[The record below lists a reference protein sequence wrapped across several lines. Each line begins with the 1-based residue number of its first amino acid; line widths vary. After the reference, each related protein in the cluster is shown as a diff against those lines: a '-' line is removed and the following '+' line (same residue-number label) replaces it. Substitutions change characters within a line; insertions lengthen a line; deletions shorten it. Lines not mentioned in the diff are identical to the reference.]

1 MTTPAQPDQKWKR
14 FEKIIHA
21 MHQQLAPAGAIVT
34 RDDKVMG
41 CESQVLRQLDVT
53 IRANIAS
60 YSLFIVIECRDEMR
74 SIDVNGIGE
83 FATKLHDVKAN
94 KGILISTSG
103 FTEGAV
109 TMAQARGIATRTY
122 IDTENADWRKDV
134 AIVVL
139 VNRHELRYQIGFAN
153 IPNYHF
159 DLPQNVPFQEIE
171 LFSPAGEP
179 LGRVD
184 VIVDKL
190 WIDEA
195 VRLYKVQYQPKFVE
209 IDFFRSLGT
218 ANRSMLEFW
227 YRDEAGN
234 ASQRVMD
241 ILAESEKWRNEYWE
255 NSAIA
260 TTTKLSDWAYEAEYR
275 AILQGAIIDFCD
287 PTTRKLEFHFS
298 DLEGIIFGAR
308 TSTADKLSV
317 MKIVAEKCKA
327 AGRTSFSFQQARF
340 SNETGRFEI
349 VRLNLLEQM
358 LKEPTT
364 ASKAIEDGQNRPG
377 T

>member
-1 MTTPAQPDQKWKR
+1 MTTPAQPDPKWKR

-60 YSLFIVIECRDEMR
+60 YSLFIVIECRDERR

-195 VRLYKVQYQPKFVE
+195 VPHQEGTHTLTLVDHAVIPLGGKECHAMVELTAYVKHHAYLGSVPVKMTGVRDEQEKFLSTQKITTAVM
-209 IDFFRSLGT
+209 DFPGIIAGT
-218 ANRSMLEFW
+218 APGWTELPR
-227 YRDEAGN
+227 
-234 ASQRVMD
+234 
-241 ILAESEKWRNEYWE
+241 AEDLSIRATMTLTTFDAMSPPGEK
-255 NSAIA
+255 
-260 TTTKLSDWAYEAEYR
+260 D
-275 AILQGAIIDFCD
+275 
-287 PTTRKLEFHFS
+287 
-298 DLEGIIFGAR
+298 
-308 TSTADKLSV
+308 
-317 MKIVAEKCKA
+317 
-327 AGRTSFSFQQARF
+327 
-340 SNETGRFEI
+340 
-349 VRLNLLEQM
+349 
-358 LKEPTT
+358 
-364 ASKAIEDGQNRPG
+364 
-377 T
+377 